1 MASYGKFNQ
10 DDKSFGKAFKHYKNE
25 TKQKTFTWRGKRYST
40 VTKDENRAAQKMG
53 SSKNV
58 ETGKGR
64 GTLDTG
70 GLRSKRLESKLGSSK
85 NVSAGKGRGTI
96 DTGSLRSKRLASKLG
111 SGKNVSTG
119 RGRGTVDTGS
129 LRSKRLVSK
138 LGTGKN
144 IRNTKGKGGTTD
156 YRSFLQKAKDFDVSS
171 IVDDLKKTKAY
182 KIAEKAATAKQFKK
196 GGKVKKRYI

>member
-1 MASYGKFNQ
+1 MAGYGKFNQ
-10 DDKSFGKAFKHYKNE
+10 DDKSFSKAFKHFKNN
-25 TKQKTFTWRGKRYST
+25 TNQKTFSWRGKRYST
-40 VTKDENRAAQKMG
+40 VTKDENRAVQKIG

-58 ETGKGR
+58 K
-64 GTLDTG
+64 
-70 GLRSKRLESKLGSSK
+70 
-85 NVSAGKGRGTI
+85 AGKGRGTI
-96 DTGSLRSKRLASKLG
+96 DTGSLRSKRLASKL
-111 SGKNVSTG
+111 SSDKNVSTG

-144 IRNTKGKGGTTD
+144 IRDTKGKGGATD
-156 YRSFLQKAKDFDVSS
+156 YRSFLQKAKQFDVSS

-196 GGKVKKRYI
+196 GGRVKKTNTRYI